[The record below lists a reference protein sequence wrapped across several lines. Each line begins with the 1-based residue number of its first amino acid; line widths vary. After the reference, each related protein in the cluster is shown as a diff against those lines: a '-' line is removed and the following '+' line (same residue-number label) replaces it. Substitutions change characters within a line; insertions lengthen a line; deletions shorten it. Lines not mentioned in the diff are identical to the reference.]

1 LSLKRVR
8 LKLQALYAET
18 LFLPGVLGLF
28 INPYYFARKGLEIHV
43 RDLASHMTGKT
54 LDVGCGSKPYQ
65 KLCPSS
71 DYIGLELDSEENR
84 ATKSADC
91 FYDGHRIPFEDA
103 SFDSVLC
110 NQVLEHVFDPDELL
124 LEIKRILKPGGKLL
138 ITVPFLWNEH
148 EEPLDFARYSSYGL
162 KYLLQKQGFEILES
176 RKSVNDIR
184 VVFQLFNLFLNQKIK
199 TANGYLNLL
208 LRILLLS
215 PVNILGALLARITPR
230 CENLYLDNVLLARK
244 S

>member
-1 LSLKRVR
+1 M
-8 LKLQALYAET
+8 QALYEKAM
-18 LFLPGVLGLF
+18 FRPGILGLF
-28 INPYYFARKGLEIHV
+28 INPYYFARKGLEIHI

-54 LDVGCGSKPYQ
+54 LDIGCGTKPYE

-71 DYIGLELDSEENR
+71 QYIGLELDSEQNR

-103 SFDSVLC
+103 HFDSVLF
-110 NQVLEHVFDPDELL
+110 NQVLEHVFHPDELL

-138 ITVPFLWNEH
+138 ISVPFLWNEH

-162 KYLLQKQGFEILES
+162 KYLLQKQGFEIMES

-184 VVFQLFNLFLNQKIK
+184 VLFQLFNLFLNQKMK
-199 TANGYLNLL
+199 TANGYINVF
-208 LRILLLS
+208 LRILFLS
-215 PVNILGALLARITPR
+215 PMNILGELLARITPG
-230 CENLYLDNVLLARK
+230 CENMYLDNILLARK
-244 S
+244 L